1 MLEINEFIVFSST
14 GVCQVTDI
22 IKQAFGEG
30 DEREY
35 YVLEPLYSSSSTIYI
50 PTDNVHVHL
59 RKIMSKEAVNELL
72 NGLSAIDI
80 EWVCNDQ
87 ERRNTSADLIKT
99 GGPQELACLIK
110 MMLLRQQEQ
119 IANGKQL
126 SASDTEIMRQ
136 AGQIL
141 YGEVAQVLGLTIEE
155 AEALVIEKFNLPE
168 IETEDED
175 A

>member
-22 IKQAFGEG
+22 IKKAFSEG

-35 YVLEPLYSSSSTIYI
+35 YILEPIYSSSSTIYI

-59 RKIMSKEAVNELL
+59 RKIMSREAVNELL
-72 NGLSAIDI
+72 DRLAAIEI
-80 EWVCNDQ
+80 EWIVNDQ
-87 ERRNTSADLIKT
+87 ERRNTSAEKIKT
-99 GGPQELACLIK
+99 GGPDVLAGLIK
-110 MMLLRQQEQ
+110 MMLMRQAEQ

-141 YGEVAQVLGLTIEE
+141 YGEVAQVLGMTIEE
-155 AEALVIEKFNLPE
+155 AEELALEKFDLPE
-168 IETEDED
+168 VTPDDVE
-175 A
+175 

>member
-1 MLEINEFIVFSST
+1 MLEINEYIVFSST

-22 IKQAFGEG
+22 IHKAFGEG

-35 YVLEPLYSSSSTIYI
+35 YILEPIYSSSSTIYI
-50 PTDNVHVHL
+50 PTDNDHVHL
-59 RKIMSKEAVNELL
+59 RKIMSREAVNELL
-72 NGLSAIDI
+72 DGLSDI
-80 EWVCNDQ
+80 ETEWVSNDQ
-87 ERRNTSADLIKT
+87 ERRNTSAETIKT

-110 MMLLRQQEQ
+110 MMLQRQEEQ

-155 AEALVIEKFNLPE
+155 AEALVIEKFDLQPVTPE
-168 IETEDED
+168 EAE
-175 A
+175 